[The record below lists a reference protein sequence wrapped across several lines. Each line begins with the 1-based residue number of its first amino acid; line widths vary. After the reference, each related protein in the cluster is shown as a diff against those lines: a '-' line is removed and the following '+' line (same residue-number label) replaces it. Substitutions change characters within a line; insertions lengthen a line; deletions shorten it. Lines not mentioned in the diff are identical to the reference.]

1 MSKTLSLSWLRNLLV
16 LGITSSCA
24 ALAAPVDVSVTYPS
38 PTKHYQTLLL
48 TGTVESDQDALLAPL
63 ESGLVATLHV
73 EVGDQVERGQA
84 LLTLDNK
91 LALLAE
97 RQAMADHKAAEV
109 ALADAKRLF
118 QETEALSKQQLAA
131 KTLREQRMTEVAS
144 AEAELARQEAN
155 LDLRREI
162 LNRHVLNAPFA
173 GVVYQRSVDVG
184 EWITPATGVLSLV
197 SYQNRRLSIQVPQ
210 EYYGL
215 LTQLNSAIKV
225 LPGSRNQSI
234 VMGKLE
240 RIVGVSNSQSRT
252 FTAHVALPS
261 EADLLIGMSAQAQIN
276 LPDTEQT
283 AFWLPVS
290 TIKQHPDGGA
300 SIFAAVNNRAKR
312 ILIDII
318 ERRGD
323 AVLVTN
329 AEAGQ
334 AYVSSGVELIT
345 DNTELKINE

>member
-1 MSKTLSLSWLRNLLV
+1 MNKTLSLSWLRNLLMI
-16 LGITSSCA
+16 GILSSFA
-24 ALAAPVDVSVTYPS
+24 ASAAPVDVSVTYPT
-38 PTKHYQTLLL
+38 PTKNYQTLLL

-73 EVGDQVERGQA
+73 EVGDQVEKGQA
-84 LLTLDNK
+84 LLTLDNT

-97 RQAMADHKAAEV
+97 RQAIADLKVAEV

-131 KTLREQRMTEVAS
+131 KTLREQRMSEVAS

-155 LDLRREI
+155 LDLQREI

-173 GVVYQRSVDVG
+173 GVIYQRSVDVG
-184 EWITPATGVLSLV
+184 EWLTTATGVLSLV
-197 SYQNRRLSIQVPQ
+197 SFQNRRLSIQVPQ

-215 LTQLNSAIKV
+215 LSELNSAIKV

-240 RIVGVSNSQSRT
+240 RMVGVSKSQSRT

-261 EADLLIGMSAQAQIN
+261 DADLLIGMSAQAEIN

-283 AFWLPVS
+283 VFWLPVS

-300 SIFAAVNNRAKR
+300 SIFAVINNRAKR
-312 ILIDII
+312 ILVNII

-329 AEAGQ
+329 AESGQ